1 MKLNNLWCNKHEDDT
16 MNLAG
21 KVALVTGGTDG
32 IGGHLIRQLRGKGV
46 TIITSGRTAE
56 RIAATR
62 ADGFE
67 VIEADLSTLTG
78 VKALLKGVEGRTI
91 DVLLNNAGAGVD
103 HDFREPGLPDA
114 GAADA
119 AIFLNLHAPIH
130 LITALM
136 PLLKS
141 RPEAMIVNVTSG
153 LAIAPRAG
161 GPVYCATKAGLRS
174 YGLALRAQLKG
185 TKVHVM
191 EALPPVVDTAMT
203 AGRGSRKMSPDEC
216 ARQIVAAIE
225 RNADEANVGLVKLL
239 QLVNSI
245 SPALARKI
253 ILRF

>member
-1 MKLNNLWCNKHEDDT
+1 MQ
-16 MNLAG
+16 LAG

-32 IGGHLIRQLRGKGV
+32 IGGHLIRQLRDKGA

-78 VKALLKGVEGRTI
+78 VEALLKGVEGRTI

-153 LAIAPRAG
+153 LAIAPNTGSA
-161 GPVYCATKAGLRS
+161 VYCATKAALRS
-174 YGLALRAQLKG
+174 YGQSLRAQLAG
-185 TKVHVM
+185 TKVHVL
-191 EALPPVVDTAMT
+191 EALPPVVETKMT
-203 AGRGSRKMSPDEC
+203 ARLSTAKLPPEEC
-216 ARQIVAAIE
+216 ARQIISAIE
-225 RNADEANVGLVKLL
+225 RGADEANVGQVKLL
-239 QLVNSI
+239 KLMNSI
-245 SPALARKI
+245 SPAFARAFM
-253 ILRF
+253 LRF